1 MSVRATTFVGGL
13 PRDADGVGRGR
24 EAVGERKNRQSEA
37 NHSIERTIPNPVLG
51 DGATCECLEAP
62 RAPFLG
68 KSGHNVV
75 RMNSLHPRD
84 EALVYRLLPPRL
96 GEYTGGGPLRIFF
109 FFSGLADELQSA
121 RQRGSTDSASARA
134 EFLGHPRQLEAFFVR
149 ESRDSDILTLH
160 LTRQVKITNRSFVSK
175 PSVQNRR
182 IRCFHIPRKR
192 HY

>member
-1 MSVRATTFVGGL
+1 MATRSDGGGTVALRVLSVATSTSSKVSSRTREGADGTVSVRATTFVGGL

-109 FFSGLADELQSA
+109 FF
-121 RQRGSTDSASARA
+121 
-134 EFLGHPRQLEAFFVR
+134 LG
-149 ESRDSDILTLH
+149 
-160 LTRQVKITNRSFVSK
+160 
-175 PSVQNRR
+175 
-182 IRCFHIPRKR
+182 
-192 HY
+192 